1 MTIDASQPD
10 KVEPYTGKNKVI
22 DGNGSS
28 LPITY
33 TGSCSPTPNLQLN
46 DVLVVPALIKN
57 LLSVSKLTHDYP
69 VSVSFTDNDFIIQN
83 LQTQKVVASSKH
95 VDGLYIPK
103 RGHQAFSTVI
113 TKSNLCN
120 SFAIWHARLGHVSF
134 TIISI
139 LNKQGSLS
147 LSSILQNP
155 SLCVNCQKA
164 KSHKLPFPTSDSRS
178 NTILGL
184 IYCDL

>member
-10 KVEPYTGKNKVI
+10 KVEPYTGKDKVI

-147 LSSILQNP
+147 LSSILPNP